1 MRGVNN
7 LAFPNIQTNVP
18 VGTQM
23 VSTIDDFERE
33 TRSWLKQCMQQI
45 SGYPDLDTITVKGW
59 TNSTRPSA
67 NPSTNYLVGYNTQ
80 TKALE
85 VIDSNGQV
93 QDIQRT
99 VLLAAHPVGEYYWTS
114 NTSFNPNTAW
124 GGTWERIQDGR
135 VLISNN
141 SSHAV
146 GSTGG
151 AETVTL
157 ALTQIPPHQH
167 PHTHKHK
174 HARGTM
180 EITGKFGSEAQPSG
194 YTGTSPI
201 SGAFYLTDNSSR
213 AHISSNVGGI
223 NQDYNFQASR
233 SWSGYTTEDATGA
246 SSHAQGG
253 GQAHNNMQPYRT
265 AICWHRTA

>member
-1 MRGVNN
+1 
-7 LAFPNIQTNVP
+7 
-18 VGTQM
+18 M

-33 TRSWLKQCMQQI
+33 TRSWLKQCMQEI
-45 SGYPDLDTITVKGW
+45 SGYPDVETITVKGW
-59 TNSTRPSA
+59 TDSTRPET
-67 NPSTNYLVGYNTQ
+67 NPSSKYLIGYNTQ
-80 TKALE
+80 SKALE
-85 VIDSNGQV
+85 VIDSDGQV

-114 NTSFNPNTAW
+114 DASFNPNTAW

-141 SSHAV
+141 SSHSV

-151 AETVTL
+151 SETVTL
-157 ALTQIPPHQH
+157 SLSQIPSHSH
-167 PHTHKHK
+167 PHTHSHN
-174 HARGTM
+174 HDRGDM
-180 EITGKFGSEAQPSG
+180 NITGTIQANNTAAGCDDNFHS
-194 YTGTSPI
+194 
-201 SGAFYLTDNSSR
+201 SGAFTIKNGWHKTFKASTWGDYDGWEGFSFDAYKTWTGRTSTDS
-213 AHISSNVGGI
+213 
-223 NQDYNFQASR
+223 
-233 SWSGYTTEDATGA
+233 TGA

>member
-1 MRGVNN
+1 
-7 LAFPNIQTNVP
+7 
-18 VGTQM
+18 M

-33 TRSWLKQCMQQI
+33 TRSWLKQCMQSI

-59 TNSTRPSA
+59 TNSTRPSV
-67 NPSTNYLVGYNTQ
+67 NPSTNYLVGYNTE

-114 NTSFNPNTAW
+114 DANFNPNTAW

-141 SSHAV
+141 DSHAV

-151 AETVTL
+151 SETVTL
-157 ALTQIPPHQH
+157 SLNQIPSHSH
-167 PHTHKHK
+167 PHSHNHR
-174 HARGTM
+174 HDRGSM
-180 EITGKFGSEAQPSG
+180 NITGTAYSECLTDSNG
-194 YTGTSPI
+194 FRT
-201 SGAFYLTDNSSR
+201 SGAFYDGGKGGLWNAAHATNS
-213 AHISSNVGGI
+213 
-223 NQDYNFQASR
+223 QASQLNFEAAR
-233 SWSGYTTEDATGA
+233 NWSGYTSWDSTGA
-246 SSHAQGG
+246 SAHAQGG
-253 GQAHNNMQPYRT
+253 GQAHSNMQPYRT